1 MDRLEAFER
10 MLADLQARLT
20 ATEERMQALRAQG
33 REKSVTFRQLMVEK
47 LQLQAMLELYR
58 VYGLL

>member
-10 MLADLQARLT
+10 MLADLQARLA
-20 ATEERMQALRAQG
+20 ATEARMQALRAQG
-33 REKSVTFRQLMVEK
+33 REKSVTFRQLMGEK

>member
-1 MDRLEAFER
+1 MDRLETFER
-10 MLADLQARLT
+10 MLADLQARLA
-20 ATEERMQALRAQG
+20 ATEDRMQALRAQG
-33 REKSVTFRQLMVEK
+33 KERSVTFRQLMGEK

>member
-10 MLADLQARLT
+10 MLADLQARLA
-20 ATEERMQALRAQG
+20 ATEARMQALRAQG
-33 REKSVTFRQLMVEK
+33 REKSVTFRQLMGEK

-58 VYGLL
+58 VYGLP

>member
-10 MLADLQARLT
+10 MLADLQARLA

-33 REKSVTFRQLMVEK
+33 KEKSVTFWQLMGEK

>member
-10 MLADLQARLT
+10 MLADLQARLA

-33 REKSVTFRQLMVEK
+33 REKSVTFRQLMGER

>member
-1 MDRLEAFER
+1 MDRLETFER

-20 ATEERMQALRAQG
+20 ATEDRMQALRAQG
-33 REKSVTFRQLMVEK
+33 REKSVTFRQLMGEK

>member
-20 ATEERMQALRAQG
+20 ATEERMQELRAQG
-33 REKSVTFRQLMVEK
+33 REKSVTFRQLMGEK